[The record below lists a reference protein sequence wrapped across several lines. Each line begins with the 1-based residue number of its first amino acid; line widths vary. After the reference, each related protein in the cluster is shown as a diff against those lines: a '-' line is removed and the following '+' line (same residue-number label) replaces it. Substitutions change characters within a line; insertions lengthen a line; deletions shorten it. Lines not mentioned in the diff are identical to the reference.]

1 MSNFPTQ
8 SYYLSSS
15 APQGLM
21 EEMPAVDEF
30 RVTKH
35 AVERM
40 DARRIPYYAVQVV
53 LAYGRFSWVRGGQI
67 FTITRRQVNRAS
79 LQGHDL
85 APFQGIQVVC
95 SPNGSILTVYKN
107 QTLNF
112 RKSKYK
118 NNSTSPA
125 LAEN

>member
-15 APQGLM
+15 APEGLM

-30 RVTKH
+30 RVTRH

-40 DARRIPYYAVQVV
+40 DARRIPYFAVQVV
-53 LAYGRFSWVRGGQI
+53 LTYGQFSWVRGSQI
-67 FTITRRQVNRAS
+67 FTITRRQVKRAS
-79 LQGHDL
+79 LHGHDL
-85 APFQGIQVVC
+85 APFHGIQVVC

-107 QTLNF
+107 QTFSF
-112 RKSKYK
+112 RKFKYK
-118 NNSTSPA
+118 NNNASSDFSA
-125 LAEN
+125 H

>member
-1 MSNFPTQ
+1 MSNFPNR

-67 FTITRRQVNRAS
+67 FALGRREVKRAS
-79 LQGHDL
+79 VQGHNL

-107 QTLNF
+107 QSFNF
-112 RKSKYK
+112 RKFKYK
-118 NNSTSPA
+118 SNGTCPA
-125 LAEN
+125 LDAN